1 MTWHLGNFARDLHF
15 PSFEWMLFFVLFLL
29 ACRSGLRND
38 SEEILA
44 RVGDEYLYASEL
56 DGIIFPG
63 VSAKDSLI
71 LSQNFINNWIRQ
83 KLLLK
88 HAEKNLTS
96 EQKDFSKQLED
107 YRNSLIIYKYETI
120 LIEQRLDTVV
130 TEEEIEEYYNKNKNN
145 FELKDNIVKV
155 SYVKI
160 NVDSPEIDKIRFFI
174 RSDSLQFRDSLEK
187 YCNLYATKYFL
198 DNESWILFDELMK
211 EIPINTYN
219 YEVFLKNNRYVE
231 IKDNPYFYIAYFDD
245 FEIKDGI
252 SPLSFER
259 ENIINYIVNQ
269 RKVKLVNDLKE
280 KTFREAM
287 EKNKFEIY

>member
-1 MTWHLGNFARDLHF
+1 MTWRLGDFERDLHF
-15 PSFEWMLFFVLFLL
+15 PFFEWILFFLLFLIS
-29 ACRSGLRND
+29 CQPGLRDD

-130 TEEEIEEYYNKNKNN
+130 TEEEIEEYYNRNKKN

-155 SYVKI
+155 SYIKI

-174 RSDSLQFRDSLEK
+174 RSDSLQYRDSLEK
-187 YCNLYATKYFL
+187 YCRRYATKYFL
-198 DNESWILFDELMK
+198 DNESWILFDELIK

-231 IKDNPYFYIAYFDD
+231 IKDNPYYYIAYFND

-259 ENIINYIVNQ
+259 ENIISFIVNQ
-269 RKVKLVNDLKE
+269 RKVKLVNDLKK

>member
-1 MTWHLGNFARDLHF
+1 M
-15 PSFEWMLFFVLFLL
+15 FFCLLFLL
-29 ACRSGLRND
+29 ACQPGLRND

-56 DGIIFPG
+56 DGIFFPG

-96 EQKDFSKQLED
+96 EQKDFSKQLKD
-107 YRNSLIIYKYETI
+107 YHNSLIIYKYETI
-120 LIEQRLDTVV
+120 LIEQRLDTIV

-187 YCNLYATKYFL
+187 YCSRYATKYFL
-198 DNESWILFDELMK
+198 DNESWILFDELIK
-211 EIPINTYN
+211 EIPISTYN

-231 IKDNPYFYIAYFDD
+231 IQDNPYYYITNFND

-259 ENIINYIVNQ
+259 ENIINYIINQ
-269 RKVKLVNDLKE
+269 RKVKLVNDLKN

-287 EKNKFEIY
+287 ENNKFEIY

>member
-1 MTWHLGNFARDLHF
+1 MRKL
-15 PSFEWMLFFVLFLL
+15 LFFGLLFLI
-29 ACRSGLRND
+29 ACQAGLRND

-56 DGIIFPG
+56 DGIIIPG

-88 HAEKNLTS
+88 HAEKNLTYD
-96 EQKDFSKQLED
+96 QKDFSRELDD
-107 YRNSLIIYKYETI
+107 YRNSLIIYKYETL
-120 LIEQRLDTVV
+120 LIEQRLDTII
-130 TEEEIEEYYNKNKNN
+130 TEEEIEEYYNKNKKN

-160 NVDSPEIDKIRFFI
+160 HVDSPEIDKIRFFI
-174 RSDSLQFRDSLEK
+174 NSDSLQFRDSLEK
-187 YCNLYATKYFL
+187 YCSQYATKYFL
-198 DNESWILFDELMK
+198 DNESWILFDELIK
-211 EIPINTYN
+211 EIPISTYN

-231 IKDNPYFYIAYFDD
+231 IRDNPYYYIAYFDD

-287 EKNKFEIY
+287 ENNEFEIY

>member
-1 MTWHLGNFARDLHF
+1 MRKL
-15 PSFEWMLFFVLFLL
+15 LFFCLLFLL
-29 ACRSGLRND
+29 ACQVGFRDD

-56 DGIIFPG
+56 DRIIIPG

-88 HAEKNLTS
+88 HAEKNLTYD
-96 EQKDFSKQLED
+96 QKDFSTELDD
-107 YRNSLIIYKYETI
+107 YRNSLIIYKYETL
-120 LIEQRLDTVV
+120 LIEQRLDTII
-130 TEEEIEEYYNKNKNN
+130 TEEEIEDYYNKNNKN

-160 NVDSPEIDKIRFFI
+160 HVDSPGIDKIRYFI
-174 RSDSLQFRDSLEK
+174 NSDSLQFRDSLEK
-187 YCNLYATKYFL
+187 YCSQYAIKYFL
-198 DNESWILFDELMK
+198 DNESWILFDELIK
-211 EIPINTYN
+211 EIPISTYN

-231 IKDNPYFYIAYFDD
+231 IRDNPYYYIAYFDD

-259 ENIINYIVNQ
+259 ENIINYIINQ

-280 KTFREAM
+280 KTFREAI
-287 EKNKFEIY
+287 ENNEFEIY